1 MLTRRSLMASWN
13 SRMYRELLVLFLPTV
28 MDVMVAVLPTMAATA
43 IAAKMEALAS
53 TLLVS
58 FGASSSDWLT

>member
-1 MLTRRSLMASWN
+1 MLTSRSLMASWK

-28 MDVMVAVLPTMAATA
+28 MEVMVAVLPTMAATA
-43 IAAKMEALAS
+43 IAAKMDALAS

-58 FGASSSDWLT
+58 LGASSSD